1 MTWAM
6 IRAMIGASGCGGSS
20 APFHGF
26 FELLEANSRELV
38 VMPLH
43 VSLVGLAELHAF
55 FETSM
60 D

>member
-6 IRAMIGASGCGGSS
+6 IRTGGCGGSP
-20 APFHGF
+20 APFHDL

-55 FETSM
+55 LQTSM